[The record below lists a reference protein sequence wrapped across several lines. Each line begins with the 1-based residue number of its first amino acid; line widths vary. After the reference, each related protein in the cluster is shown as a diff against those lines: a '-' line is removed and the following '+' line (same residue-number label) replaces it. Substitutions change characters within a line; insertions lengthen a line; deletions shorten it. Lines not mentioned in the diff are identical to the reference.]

1 MTVSLH
7 QQAFAGFSN
16 TNADNRLARGAAV
29 GFSEELS
36 PILNLWSLS
45 FPILTAL
52 ARHSSSGMG
61 VPVTDLS
68 ELGADTKQIIRVMEY
83 TEGVWKLNF
92 VLSLTDAILEVI
104 SARGTPFT
112 VLTDSVAIRQ
122 KEDLLADQI
131 GLKSDEL
138 SFKRLEQSI
147 SPVFGDMY
155 A

>member
-68 ELGADTKQIIRVMEY
+68 ELEADTKQIIRV
-83 TEGVWKLNF
+83 V
-92 VLSLTDAILEVI
+92 SSPAILAMGLPRKGGLLTRLGFQLGA
-104 SARGTPFT
+104 AR
-112 VLTDSVAIRQ
+112 A
-122 KEDLLADQI
+122 A
-131 GLKSDEL
+131 
-138 SFKRLEQSI
+138 
-147 SPVFGDMY
+147 PVFRRNSGG
-155 A
+155 